1 MSYSNII
8 KLHNL
13 RPQKVL
19 VGQGVTRGVA
29 ATAVARRND
38 DRGAASPL
46 CGEEGPSGLAEQT
59 RALPWTGEAED
70 VLRIAQAEA
79 KAILDEANDRA
90 DEILLQA
97 REEGYQKGYV
107 DGLAAARTN
116 VLDDVR
122 RIGELARNVAVDM
135 SWILSTSEEAVVEL
149 ALSIAEKVVHKRLA
163 EDRSLVVSMVNGALQ
178 YVDIMD
184 VIRVRVNPE
193 DLEILRSY
201 WEEGQ
206 IGAPGKNIE
215 LASDPSVQVGGC
227 IIETNSSVVDA
238 QIETRLAEIEKAFHA
253 ELEASAR

>member
-1 MSYSNII
+1 MSYSSII
-8 KLHNL
+8 KLHKL
-13 RPQKVL
+13 RSQKVM
-19 VGQGVTRGVA
+19 VGPPPPSKKATTYVTRQDQTCQTGA
-29 ATAVARRND
+29 SHLEHD
-38 DRGAASPL
+38 DAPGL
-46 CGEEGPSGLAEQT
+46 EERTQT
-59 RALPWTGEAED
+59 LPWTGEAED